1 MLTAARYVSDR
12 LGKVRGITIQEVV
25 TMQRTLLIRGDL
37 GHDYRSPIDTV
48 LNGVLQSQPEM
59 KLETVTVLQIKET
72 SCLLLC
78 VFETGDHNNQT
89 KAKKTN

>member
-1 MLTAARYVSDR
+1 
-12 LGKVRGITIQEVV
+12 
-25 TMQRTLLIRGDL
+25 MQRTLLIRGDL

-59 KLETVTVLQIKET
+59 KLEMVTVLQIKET

-78 VFETGDHNNQT
+78 VFETVDHSNQT
-89 KAKKTN
+89 KAKKNNCKNGGQRP